1 MINLIEQRLSDYDLT
16 TDVLKDQ
23 ALREIVQEI
32 ALYALSKSNFFDHAL
47 FHGGTSLRI
56 IHQIP
61 RFSEDLDFMLRK
73 PNPEFPWTNYII
85 ELEHTFAAFGIDC
98 EIQNKGKMDSNIR
111 KAMLKDNSITR
122 QINLSFDDRDPKQ
135 KIRVKL
141 EIDVNP
147 PMHSGETESTVRFPY
162 PHKIR
167 HQDLPSN
174 FALKISA
181 MLCRAYTKGRDWYD
195 FVWYVSNK
203 VHPNLRHLQASL
215 VQNGRWKDQDNT
227 EVGATWLNDAITKA
241 VEQIDWDLAKK
252 EIRPFATPAEYK
264 SLDNWNKEFFVQQIE
279 QFLNYFT

>member
-1 MINLIEQRLSDYDLT
+1 MIDLIKQRLDDYDLA

-32 ALYALSKSNFFDHAL
+32 ALYALSKSNFFDQAL

-56 IHQIP
+56 IHRIP

-73 PNPEFPWTNYII
+73 PDPDFPWIKYVK
-85 ELEHTFAAFGIDC
+85 ELEQTFASFGINC
-98 EIQNKGKMDSNIR
+98 EIQEKSKLDSNIR

-122 QINLSFDDRDPKQ
+122 QVNLSFTERDPGK

-147 PMHSGETESTVRFPY
+147 PIHSGETESTLLFPY

-203 VHPNLRHLQASL
+203 VQPNLRHLQASL
-215 VQNGRWKDQDNT
+215 VQNGRWKDQDK
-227 EVGATWLNDAITKA
+227 EVGATWLKQEIGKTI
-241 VEQIDWDLAKK
+241 ERIDWKIAK
-252 EIRPFATPAEYK
+252 EEVYEFVHLIDVD
-264 SLDNWNKEFFVQQIE
+264 SLDNWNKEFFMQQIE
-279 QFLNYFT
+279 QFMKYFT